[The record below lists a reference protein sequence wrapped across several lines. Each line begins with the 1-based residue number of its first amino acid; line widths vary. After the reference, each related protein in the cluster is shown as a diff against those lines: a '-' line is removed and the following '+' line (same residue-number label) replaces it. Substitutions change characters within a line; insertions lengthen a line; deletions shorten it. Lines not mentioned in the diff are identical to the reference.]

1 MCGRFAI
8 TSPPEAVRA
17 FFRYAENP
25 NFPPRY
31 NIAPTLPIPIVSA
44 RRTTAFSSEVEAGS
58 REENASRQRASGV
71 SRHFH
76 LARWGFLPGFVK
88 DVQKFPLIINA
99 RADTLAEKPSFRAAL
114 RRRRCLV
121 PADCWYEWRANLR
134 GPKTPY
140 LLHRADGRLMAF
152 AGLWET
158 FLDPSG
164 GEIDTACIVTT
175 SANGATVAIHD
186 RMPAIID
193 PEDFDAWLDP
203 DEARPAPLDLLRPAD
218 EDAIAFYAIGTG
230 VNRALND
237 APEIQQP
244 ASV

>member
-17 FFRYAENP
+17 FFGYAEHP

-31 NIAPTLPIPIVSA
+31 NIAPTQPIPIVLA
-44 RRTTAFSSEVEAGS
+44 RREAGATV
-58 REENASRQRASGV
+58 RRFQ
-71 SRHFH
+71 

-88 DVQKFPLIINA
+88 DAQKFPLIINA
-99 RADTLAEKPSFRAAL
+99 RAETLADKPSFRAAL

-121 PADCWYEWRANLR
+121 PADAWYEWRANLQ
-134 GPKTPY
+134 GPKTPF
-140 LLHRADGRLMAF
+140 LLRRAGGGLLAF

-175 SANGATVAIHD
+175 LANGATAAIHD
-186 RMPAIID
+186 RMPAMI
-193 PEDFDAWLDP
+193 ESRDFDAWLDP
-203 DEARPAPLDLLRPAD
+203 DETRPPPLNLLRPAAD
-218 EDAIAFYAIGTG
+218 DAVTFFAIGPA
-230 VNRALND
+230 VNRASQD
-237 APEIQQP
+237 GPEIQTP
-244 ASV
+244 AEGR